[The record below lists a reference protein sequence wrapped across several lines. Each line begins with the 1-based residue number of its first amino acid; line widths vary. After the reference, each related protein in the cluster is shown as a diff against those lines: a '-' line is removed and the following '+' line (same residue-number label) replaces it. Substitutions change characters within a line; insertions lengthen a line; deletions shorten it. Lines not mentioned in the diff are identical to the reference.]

1 MSIEDKMTIDE
12 RRKYLRMMQKR
23 YGEADR
29 KERGRLLDEMAAV
42 TELHRKSLIRLLN
55 GSLERRPRRRQRG
68 RTYGPEVDDAL
79 RVIAE
84 STDYICA
91 ERLTPNLPWLARH
104 LATHG
109 ELRTSPQLLEKLECI
124 SVSTVERILTRIRQD
139 EPRLPRRGPQHRNR
153 LLREVPMKRIP
164 WNEAE
169 PGHFEVDLVHH
180 CGRTAS
186 GDYVHTIQ
194 MIDVTTGW
202 SERVAVLGRSFLVMK
217 DGFKRILLR
226 LPFPVRE
233 IHPDNGSEFF
243 NNHMLRFWKGLKPKP
258 NLSRSRPYHK
268 NDNRFVEQKNATL
281 VRAYLGYDR
290 LDSVAQTRVVNQ
302 LYDKMWLYYNFFQ
315 PVMRLTEKTPIRQE
329 GQPSGIKRRYDQAAT
344 PFGRLCATKAIPQER
359 QEQLEA
365 LRDQTNPRQLRQE
378 IYELIDY
385 IFSLPGATAGITED
399 VYQTLMTASSPLEEA
414 VYFPG
419 QQCPGLTKP
428 GKERTRSVTLSFEGT
443 IPFR

>member
-12 RRKYLRMMQKR
+12 RRKYLRRMEKR
-23 YGEADR
+23 YRQADR
-29 KERGRLLDEMAAV
+29 KERGRLLDEMEAV
-42 TELHRKSLIRLLN
+42 TDLHRKSLIRLLK
-55 GSLERRPRRRQRG
+55 GGLERRPRRRQRG

-84 STDYICA
+84 STDYVCA
-91 ERLTPNLPWLARH
+91 ERLAPNLPWLAKH
-104 LATHG
+104 LAAHG
-109 ELRTSPQLLEKLECI
+109 ELTLSPQLLEQLDRI
-124 SVSTVERILTRIRQD
+124 SVSTVERILNRIRQD
-139 EPRLPRRGPQHRNR
+139 EPRLPRRGPKHRNR
-153 LLREVPMKRIP
+153 LLRDVPMKRIP
-164 WNEAE
+164 WNEQE

-194 MIDVTTGW
+194 MIDVTTAW
-202 SERVAVLGRSFLVMK
+202 SERTAVLGRSFLVME
-217 DGFKRILLR
+217 DGFNRILLR

-243 NNHMLRFWKGLKPKP
+243 NNHKLRFWKGLKPKP

-290 LDSVAQTRVVNQ
+290 LDSVAQTSAVNQ

-315 PVMRLTEKTPIRQE
+315 PVMRLTEKTAIHQD
-329 GQPSGIKRRYDQAAT
+329 GQPSRVKRRYDQAAT
-344 PFGRLCATKAIPQER
+344 PFDRLCATQAIPQER
-359 QEQLEA
+359 RELLEA
-365 LRDQTNPRQLRQE
+365 LRDQTNPRHLRQE
-378 IYELIDY
+378 IYELIDH

-399 VYQTLMTASSPLEEA
+399 VRQTLMRASCPLEEA
-414 VYFPG
+414 VYLPG

-428 GKERTRSVTLSFEGT
+428 GKERTPSVTLSFEGT